1 MAITGVG
8 SRAGTYFIRGN
19 FRGGRAALTRP
30 LVNRLAV
37 AYTLLA
43 AAANIAGA
51 AAVTSRSKWSLST
64 LEKLIALSAGFMLS
78 VAILDLAPEAIQ
90 QHGAGAAPFIL
101 LGFLLVHLT
110 QHTLVPHFHFGE
122 EVHEVTKAVSMSA
135 LAGLLLHTFIDGVAI
150 SSGFQVRASLG
161 FLVFIAILLHKLP
174 EGLAISSIFLA
185 SGASRG
191 RALLAGASLGVATI
205 VGALLTG
212 LIEPLSHYGLAL
224 AAGVSLYVGASNL
237 VPEFQHKRDW
247 KLQGSFFAGS
257 GLYFLARI
265 LIGQYV

>member
-1 MAITGVG
+1 
-8 SRAGTYFIRGN
+8 
-19 FRGGRAALTRP
+19 
-30 LVNRLAV
+30 
-37 AYTLLA
+37 
-43 AAANIAGA
+43 
-51 AAVTSRSKWSLST
+51 
-64 LEKLIALSAGFMLS
+64 
-78 VAILDLAPEAIQ
+78 
-90 QHGAGAAPFIL
+90 
-101 LGFLLVHLT
+101 
-110 QHTLVPHFHFGE
+110 
-122 EVHEVTKAVSMSA
+122 MSA